1 MKKLL
6 GVLLVLVFALVLVG
20 CAPKD
25 AAAAKKK
32 MEKKDYDVVV
42 VHKDDGTVSRTLLA
56 AVGDGVVASVTCTKK
71 VDDKNITVTALLFES
86 AKAAKAWYGDTKE
99 KNAGVAGK
107 WVYYGDEQAV
117 KDFK

>member
-32 MEKKDYDVVV
+32 MEKKDYTVVV
-42 VHKDDGTVSRTLLA
+42 VHKDDGSVQRAGLA
-56 AVGDGVVASVTCTKK
+56 LIGDGVEASVTCTKK
-71 VDDKNITVTALLFES
+71 VDDKNTITVTALLFES
-86 AKAAKAWYGDTKE
+86 AKAAKAWYCDTKE
-99 KNAGVAGK
+99 KILA
-107 WVYYGDEQAV
+107 
-117 KDFK
+117 

>member
-6 GVLLVLVFALVLVG
+6 GVLLVLVFAFVLAG

-25 AAAAKKK
+25 ADAAKKK

-42 VHKDDGTVSRTLLA
+42 VKKDDGTVQRTLLA
-56 AVGDGVVASVTCTKK
+56 AIGDGVEASVTCTKDT
-71 VDDKNITVTALLFES
+71 DDGKIGVTALLFES

-99 KNAGVAGK
+99 ENAGLAGK
-107 WVYYGDEQAV
+107 WVYYGDEKAV